1 LSDIVPLLPH
11 VNASLNALATVL
23 LVVGYVL
30 IKWRQEAA
38 HKWTMLACFAVSVAF
53 LACYLTY
60 HYHLAGVSKPF
71 PSYPPPAVRA
81 AYYTILITHVI
92 LAAAVPFLALATI
105 YTGLAD
111 KRRAHLKLAWWT
123 FPIWLYVSVTGVI
136 VYLMLYQIY
145 LPVAQRPTI
154 TESTLDARP

>member
-1 LSDIVPLLPH
+1 MVSAKTLDEFVNELPH
-11 VNASLNALATVL
+11 INASLNALATVL
-23 LVVGYVL
+23 LVLGYAL
-30 IKWRQEAA
+30 IKRRQEAA

-60 HYHLAGVSKPF
+60 HYHLEGVSKKF
-71 PSYPPPAVRA
+71 PSYPPPAVRLT
-81 AYYTILITHVI
+81 YYAILISHVI
-92 LAAAVPFLALATI
+92 LAAIVPFLAVATI

-111 KRRAHLKLAWWT
+111 KRAVHRRLAKWT

-145 LPVAQRPTI
+145 P
-154 TESTLDARP
+154 ARAP